1 MFVVED
7 EILLKALDESP
18 RFRAEYIRKKILK
31 SDELVKLVYSQYNLN
46 LIEDVYINKVNVE
59 SYNSQKRL
67 RLKEQELILIKKF
80 KIFDSLQ
87 THLEQVMTEIID
99 IDLSFTN
106 YFKNDFHDITDHEFS
121 YQIIF
126 NIVNQY
132 FEKYESRSKKNT
144 NKPESD

>member
-18 RFRAEYIRKKILK
+18 RFRAEYIKKKILI
-31 SDELVKLVYSQYNLN
+31 SDELVKLVYNQYNLN

-106 YFKNDFHDITDHEFS
+106 YFENDFHDVTDHQFS

-126 NIVNQY
+126 NIVNRY
-132 FEKYESRSKKNT
+132 FERYESRSEMNADKSNQ
-144 NKPESD
+144 N